1 MRVACR
7 AVPKGWLSWGRRYL
21 SRQRGVM
28 VQWDNERGFGK
39 VQSTDGR
46 ELFVHKSYLR
56 EAVTKGAAVDF
67 EISWV
72 ESKQQDH
79 AKDVQLLKPGTGSTP
94 EAIET
99 EGDSAFAVESAL
111 EPPDLPSLPEHAT
124 DRQHLEMLT
133 QQMDQLRKRGHDTQ
147 KLLVQNQQLLVQS
160 QQLLVQG
167 LFALIQQQNVQN
179 ANLERALK
187 ALTAQ
192 MGGEVSDLP
201 EVKVPSPLASLEV
214 PGIAL
219 AAAPEAD
226 KSIKKGMAEIRYGTA
241 VEQKEPEKKPEKQE
255 AASAESAKVASETK
269 APDKK
274 VEKQEAAAAESAEE
288 ASEPEEPE
296 KNATPEP
303 VEAAEGRAEVVEAEA
318 HQTTPTPEAMEE
330 EMESSK
336 VVPASCACL
345 DSEHAPSGASR
356 VRRRPTP
363 LDLPSLRP
371 SPRKATPNRVQ
382 LPDLTT
388 PSPRGANGETLMPT
402 LTAQELEKV
411 RQVEDAP
418 HSKSM
423 PVSSFRNGK
432 RVRKVEELDMLT
444 MRDLAMHYRR
454 CTTLQLESSVSDASS
469 PAARSGSRSDTKST
483 RASETSPAPV
493 ETPRKDSVA
502 LEVFAKIP
510 SLGSRRA
517 SRASR
522 ESDFDTLLPSVVL
535 PSMVGP
541 MDF

>member
-1 MRVACR
+1 MRELIGRFVEHFLMASFGIKEAYIESQRDRFKCEVHLMAGEVAHWMNVNCKLVAHKEDREMLKNVCWEIKKINSCYVNVGAHPESLTPGKLEELDGLCADVFQWIGSLLLEAAHWTPKKTKDDVLASTTSATPTNHTFHRTDLPQRCSACR
-7 AVPKGWLSWGRRYL
+7 ATGGIPSATGGACRATGGVPSATGGACHATGGVPSATGGKEERCRNPSCIFSHPEEEEECAGLALEEMPADSCIPAVQAKAVASETAL
-21 SRQRGVM
+21 LTIHVM

-167 LFALIQQQNVQN
+167 LFALIQQKQNVQN

-269 APDKK
+269 AG
-274 VEKQEAAAAESAEE
+274 
-288 ASEPEEPE
+288 
-296 KNATPEP
+296 TP
-303 VEAAEGRAEVVEAEA
+303 
-318 HQTTPTPEAMEE
+318 MF
-330 EMESSK
+330 
-336 VVPASCACL
+336 
-345 DSEHAPSGASR
+345 
-356 VRRRPTP
+356 
-363 LDLPSLRP
+363 
-371 SPRKATPNRVQ
+371 
-382 LPDLTT
+382 
-388 PSPRGANGETLMPT
+388 
-402 LTAQELEKV
+402 
-411 RQVEDAP
+411 RQ
-418 HSKSM
+418 
-423 PVSSFRNGK
+423 
-432 RVRKVEELDMLT
+432 
-444 MRDLAMHYRR
+444 YR
-454 CTTLQLESSVSDASS
+454 
-469 PAARSGSRSDTKST
+469 SRSNMCL
-483 RASETSPAPV
+483 AAV
-493 ETPRKDSVA
+493 
-502 LEVFAKIP
+502 
-510 SLGSRRA
+510 
-517 SRASR
+517 
-522 ESDFDTLLPSVVL
+522 
-535 PSMVGP
+535 
-541 MDF
+541 

>member
-318 HQTTPTPEAMEE
+318 PDKKVEKQEAAAAESAEEASEPEEPEKNATPEPVEAAEGRAEVVEAEAHQTTPTPEAMEE

-345 DSEHAPSGASR
+345 DS
-356 VRRRPTP
+356 
-363 LDLPSLRP
+363 
-371 SPRKATPNRVQ
+371 
-382 LPDLTT
+382 
-388 PSPRGANGETLMPT
+388 
-402 LTAQELEKV
+402 
-411 RQVEDAP
+411 
-418 HSKSM
+418 
-423 PVSSFRNGK
+423 
-432 RVRKVEELDMLT
+432 
-444 MRDLAMHYRR
+444 
-454 CTTLQLESSVSDASS
+454 
-469 PAARSGSRSDTKST
+469 
-483 RASETSPAPV
+483 
-493 ETPRKDSVA
+493 
-502 LEVFAKIP
+502 
-510 SLGSRRA
+510 
-517 SRASR
+517 
-522 ESDFDTLLPSVVL
+522 
-535 PSMVGP
+535 
-541 MDF
+541 